1 MIPIYYGENIFF
13 FINVYNLYRFL
24 YMIGPER
31 RRWVRSVTFHLISGF
46 RYSPKAMKTQDVFK
60 LAFDVLA
67 DCIHLRKLYIG
78 VSDQTTDGLP
88 ARKEQDLFAVKEWGC
103 FDSVRGLGEI
113 DLRVRE
119 VNGMD
124 WLGIYQEQE
133 NVFEMDV
140 KDTWKWKHGK
150 MFFKHKHI
158 LEFERA
164 LSEDFRRPNDVETED
179 IDGEGLDEEVEIF
192 DKVKWKG
199 GPERSRERN

>member
-1 MIPIYYGENIFF
+1 MIPIYYGENTFSF
-13 FINVYNLYRFL
+13 TNAYNLYRYL

-31 RRWVRSVTFHLISGF
+31 RRWVRSVMFQLISGF

-67 DCIHLRKLYIG
+67 DCTHLRKLYIG

-103 FDSVRGLGEI
+103 FDSVRGLREI

-119 VNGMD
+119 VISVD
-124 WLGIYQEQE
+124 WPTSNEQQD
-133 NVFEMDV
+133 VFEMDV

-150 MFFKHKHI
+150 MFFKYKQI

-164 LSEDFRRPNDVETED
+164 LSEDFRRSKVVENEDV
-179 IDGEGLDEEVEIF
+179 DGEEL
-192 DKVKWKG
+192 
-199 GPERSRERN
+199 